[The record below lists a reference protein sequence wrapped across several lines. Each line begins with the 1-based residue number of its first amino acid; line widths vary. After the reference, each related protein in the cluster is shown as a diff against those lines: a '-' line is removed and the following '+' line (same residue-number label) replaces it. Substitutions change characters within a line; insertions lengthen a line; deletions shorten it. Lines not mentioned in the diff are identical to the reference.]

1 VYRYR
6 LFDADG
12 ADQGEGYYAV
22 IIGAGDLI
30 WAGDR
35 KLRVVAVVPVEEK
48 ESPFVGFLKVEP
60 ISL

>member
-22 IIGAGDLI
+22 LIDEGDII

-35 KLRVVAVVPVEEK
+35 KLRVVAVVPVEE
-48 ESPFVGFLKVEP
+48 EDSPFVGFLSVEP
-60 ISL
+60 VD

>member
-22 IIGAGDLI
+22 LIDEGDII

-35 KLRVVAVVPVEEK
+35 KLRVVSVVPVEE
-48 ESPFVGFLKVEP
+48 EDSPFVGFLSVEP
-60 ISL
+60 VD